1 MGNDTRRVEMPP
13 DAAALSSALEAA
25 PAARNADARPFGP
38 AFRAFYEAHFRF
50 TYRIVARLAD
60 RAADVDDL
68 VQEVFTIAGHKLPE
82 FEGRA
87 KETTWLYRIAA
98 NVVSADRRKRRR
110 QHLLSLRWLRPGA
123 DDEVADGP
131 DRDLERRD
139 AKELVHEILGEM
151 SEKKRAVF
159 LLFEL
164 EGLSGQ
170 EVAQIVEC
178 PLDTMWTRL
187 FHARREF
194 KARLAARGFAS
205 TADLER
211 LPEVAE

>member
-1 MGNDTRRVEMPP
+1 MPT
-13 DAAALSSALEAA
+13 DAAVLPSPLESAA
-25 PAARNADARPFGP
+25 PPAAQARPFGP
-38 AFRAFYEAHFRF
+38 AFRDFYERNFRF
-50 TYRIVARLAD
+50 TYRIIARLAAK
-60 RAADVDDL
+60 AADVDDL

-87 KETTWLYRIAA
+87 KETTWLYRIAS

-110 QHLLSLRWLRPGA
+110 QHFISLRWLTPSA
-123 DDEVADGP
+123 EDELVDGP
-131 DRDLERRD
+131 HRHLERSDARD
-139 AKELVHEILGEM
+139 LVHEILAEM

-194 KARLAARGFAS
+194 KARLAARGYRS
-205 TADLER
+205 SEDLER
-211 LPEVAE
+211 LPGGAE